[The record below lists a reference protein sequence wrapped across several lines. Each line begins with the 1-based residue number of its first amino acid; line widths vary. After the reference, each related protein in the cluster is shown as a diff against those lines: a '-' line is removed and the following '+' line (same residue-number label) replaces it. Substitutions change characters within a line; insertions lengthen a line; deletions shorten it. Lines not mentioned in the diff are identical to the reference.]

1 MNRVAK
7 IFPLA
12 ETKIG
17 YVASLDATSLEY
29 TAVING
35 YFVDYWVVPHVK
47 SYLGGPALAIDIAN
61 EVAAIPGSGNVPIVF
76 TYSFDIGDF
85 VAALLAQSSW
95 EKESYIIGD
104 KVTFNEFLAIAEEAR
119 GAKFEVSY
127 DSLETLKNSQIT
139 ELPSHA
145 EVYPYFPKPMLQ
157 GFFASFG
164 ILFEEGYFNI
174 QPKKSL
180 NDQFPGIKTRKVK
193 DLVNEAW
200 KGQ

>member
-7 IFPLA
+7 NFPLA